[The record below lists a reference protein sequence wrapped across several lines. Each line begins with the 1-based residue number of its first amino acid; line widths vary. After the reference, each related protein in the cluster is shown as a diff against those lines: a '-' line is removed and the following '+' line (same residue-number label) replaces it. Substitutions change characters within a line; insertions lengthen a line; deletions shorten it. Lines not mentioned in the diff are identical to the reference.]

1 MPTFSNAAFQ
11 SFIGSFKQAFTFIIE
26 ALHGLIEVIKANPL
40 YFVPLF
46 LVALLAVAFW
56 VGWLIMEVAPN
67 ASGTPYGNPYGYFA
81 NPNKQFET
89 KMPNVTSLGRH
100 IVREHERKKREQQ
113 KIQDATD
120 RLEIQSALYRQNKI
134 KADEYFRNNPNAFK
148 INIDGQTFWREDWEK
163 KHYGKSKKSNNDFQA
178 HAGMSY
184 DEILDRIE
192 QNDD

>member
-1 MPTFSNAAFQ
+1 MPTFTNEAFQ
-11 SFIGSFKQAFTFIIE
+11 SFIGSFKQAFAFIIE

-67 ASGTPYGNPYGYFA
+67 ASGTEFGNPYAFFA
-81 NPNKQFET
+81 NPNKQFDT

-100 IVREHERKKREQQ
+100 IVHERERHKREQQ
-113 KIQDATD
+113 KIQDAI
-120 RLEIQSALYRQNKI
+120 ENKI
-134 KADEYFRNNPNAFK
+134 KADEYFHNNPNAFK

-163 KHYGKSKKSNNDFQA
+163 HRWDKDGRMRHTTTYKRNPDG
-178 HAGMSY
+178 SY
-184 DEILDRIE
+184 TPIKQSHTATEY
-192 QNDD
+192 DDVDD

>member
-11 SFIGSFKQAFTFIIE
+11 SFIGSFKQAFAFIIE
-26 ALHGLIEVIKANPL
+26 ALHGLIEVIKSNPL

-46 LVALLAVAFW
+46 LLALLAVAFW

-67 ASGTPYGNPYGYFA
+67 ASGTPYGNPYGFFA

-89 KMPNVTSLGRH
+89 KTPNITSLGRH
-100 IVREHERKKREQQ
+100 IVHNHEQRKREQQ

-134 KADEYFRNNPNAFK
+134 KADEYFHNNPNAFK

-163 KHYGKSKKSNNDFQA
+163 KHYGKYKKSNNDFQA